1 MIKIAPSILSA
12 DFANLERDIQRIST
26 ADYVHVDVMDGMFV
40 PNITIGIPV
49 VKSIR
54 PTTALPLD
62 VHLMIV
68 EPGRYVEQ
76 FCDAG
81 ADLVTVHVE
90 SDTEEKLH
98 DAIARIHA
106 KGKRAGVVLKPKTP
120 AETVL
125 PFLNEVELVLVM
137 TVEPGF
143 GGQKFMA
150 DMMPKVSAIR
160 RWIDEKNPGC
170 ELEVDGGVDR
180 PPVPGPGGHEDPDRP
195 PGGRHG
201 GGGPAG
207 GGGAAAGKRPAP
219 GGHGSPG
226 HRIQGVPGGS
236 GRHRHGGGGRGGGE
250 APLPAIRQA
259 PADLAAAKSGHSLD
273 LVGKRPGF
281 CPGPP
286 GFDGNPG
293 RRWRILAVSGR
304 ETGKSSDSYRKKERT
319 YMQTKAN
326 LQDLFLLR
334 ARRDKLPVT
343 MFLMNGFQMRGTIA
357 GFDAFVVVL
366 DSDGRQQIIYKHAIS
381 TIAPVRPVDLEG
393 EEPAVA
399 GA

>member
-143 GGQKFMA
+143 GGQRFME
-150 DMMPKVSAIR
+150 DMMPKLAWLR
-160 RWIDEKNPGC
+160 QRCRPGTV
-170 ELEVDGGVDR
+170 LQVDGGINR
-180 PPVPGPGGHEDPDRP
+180 KTI
-195 PGGRHG
+195 
-201 GGGPAG
+201 AAA
-207 GGGAAAGKRPAP
+207 AAAGANCFVA
-219 GGHGSPG
+219 GS
-226 HRIQGVPGGS
+226 
-236 GRHRHGGGGRGGGE
+236 
-250 APLPAIRQA
+250 
-259 PADLAAAKSGHSLD
+259 
-273 LVGKRPGF
+273 
-281 CPGPP
+281 
-286 GFDGNPG
+286 
-293 RRWRILAVSGR
+293 AVFGR
-304 ETGKSSDSYRKKERT
+304 EDYGAEIT
-319 YMQTKAN
+319 A
-326 LQDLFLLR
+326 LR
-334 ARRDKLPVT
+334 ELAR
-343 MFLMNGFQMRGTIA
+343 A
-357 GFDAFVVVL
+357 
-366 DSDGRQQIIYKHAIS
+366 
-381 TIAPVRPVDLEG
+381 
-393 EEPAVA
+393 AV
-399 GA
+399 